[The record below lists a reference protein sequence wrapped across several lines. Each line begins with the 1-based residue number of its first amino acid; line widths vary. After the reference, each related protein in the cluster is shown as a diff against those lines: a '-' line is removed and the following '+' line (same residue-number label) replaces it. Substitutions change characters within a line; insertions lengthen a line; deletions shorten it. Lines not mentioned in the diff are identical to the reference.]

1 MTHRTRG
8 GWRRRVA
15 IALSLAV
22 ATTVCAVQVAQA
34 APAAPAAPVGAAAV
48 PQPRDKVQRASI
60 DRLPSATLQRLAT
73 ARLANPTQAKSP
85 RTLNAPA
92 KQPVD
97 PIDMRVLVLATTGDP
112 NPNGVNAVPPGSWDW
127 DLSTLT
133 SALDYIGVPYD
144 VYKSTTKQLCVNG
157 SWKITGSA
165 TSSTCSSGDSRDWST
180 GITTDKLQE
189 NAIHAYYQ
197 GVMQTNGTLS
207 YVDAGGAF
215 VSSALSATEWSTLWT
230 FEAGFGIRTVSAN
243 TYPTADFGLTYAG
256 EDGNSINAKYTA
268 AATAAT
274 GPFPYAN
281 GAGTLPIAN
290 SWRYRA
296 TISDAAT
303 TTAMITDSALATGNV
318 LGAVHTYPNQGNRQT
333 LALMFDSA
341 GYLKHGQV
349 LGYGLVN
356 WVTKGL
362 FLGERHAYL
371 DPQPDDVF
379 ISDSIWQQT
388 TPCGTAPDDPSLPEY
403 RITGSD
409 FTALTNWQTSKQQPA
424 ISKALTLE
432 LPFNGE
438 GTTAAYNAP
447 NRDTLT
453 PVAKT
458 NQAKYKW
465 VNHTYS
471 HMNLDSQSVPDAQV
485 TTTNGV
491 STLTTNSIN
500 LINAW
505 GQAVTGTG
513 IPAGTTVASVTNFH
527 AVVLSQPATVTGGVA
542 NAVVGT
548 TAAQATDQIN
558 QNNTVATQLGL
569 TRYTKANL
577 IQPDISGLANP
588 AFIQAAGSTGIKYLI
603 SDTSRTPNQPT
614 YGANEGHYN
623 SIDPSILEIARYPV
637 NLYFNVSTPAQ
648 WLAEDNCLYPVGA
661 FGHVSTYAQLLD
673 RESDVML
680 RYLLQGHNRPLMFHQ
695 PNLRAYSAGK
705 SLLGD
710 LIDATLAKYS
720 NLVTVPITSPTQD
733 VLGQKQASRMAYDAA
748 FKSGAVTASIVP
760 NTSVTLSAAGGS
772 LAGPVTVPVTGA
784 KGTTITWGSTAG
796 TVSKEQYAGQPITY
810 VTLSAG
816 QSVTVSLS

>member
-1 MTHRTRG
+1 MAHRTTHRR
-8 GWRRRVA
+8 RRRVA
-15 IALSLAV
+15 IALSLTAAATLV
-22 ATTVCAVQVAQA
+22 AAQAAQA
-34 APAAPAAPVGAAAV
+34 APAPPAPTAAAAV
-48 PQPRDKVQRASI
+48 PARPHYKIQRAPV
-60 DRLPSATLQRLAT
+60 DRLPAATLQRLAT
-73 ARLANPTQAKSP
+73 ARLANPTRAKSP
-85 RTLNAPA
+85 RTVNAA

-112 NPNGVNAVPPGSWDW
+112 NPNGVNAVPAGSWDW

-157 SWKITGSA
+157 SWKIDYV
-165 TSSTCSSGDSRDWST
+165 TSSTASTCSSGKTQDWSGGT
-180 GITTDKLQE
+180 TPGITQDKLQQS
-189 NAIHAYYQ
+189 AAHAYYQ

-230 FEAGFGIRTVSAN
+230 FEAAFGIRTVSAN

-256 EDGNSINAKYTA
+256 EDGTSITAKYTA

-274 GPFPYAN
+274 GPFPYVN
-281 GAGTLPIAN
+281 GAGTLPIA
-290 SWRYRA
+290 SAWRYRA
-296 TISDAAT
+296 TISDPAT
-303 TTAMITDSALATGNV
+303 TTAMITDSALTTGNA
-318 LGAVHTYPNQGNRQT
+318 LGVIHTYPNQGNRQT

-341 GYLKHGQV
+341 GYLTHGQA

-356 WVTKGL
+356 WVTNGL

-371 DPQPDDVF
+371 DPQPDDIF
-379 ISDSIWQQT
+379 ISDSTWQPT

-409 FTALTNWQTSKQQPA
+409 FTALTTWQTSKQQQA

-438 GTTAAYNAP
+438 GTTAAYNSP
-447 NRDTLT
+447 NPDTLT
-453 PVAKT
+453 PVAKA

-465 VNHTYS
+465 INHTYS
-471 HMNLDSQSVPDAQV
+471 HLNLDSDSVPDAQV
-485 TTTNGV
+485 ATTNGV
-491 STLTTNSIN
+491 STLTSASVN
-500 LINAW
+500 LVNAW
-505 GQAVTGTG
+505 DKAVTGTG

-527 AVVLSQPATVTGGVA
+527 TVVLSQPATVTG
-542 NAVVGT
+542 AVPDAVIGT
-548 TAAQATDQIN
+548 TAAQATQQIT
-558 QNNTVATQLGL
+558 QNNQVATQLGL
-569 TRYTKANL
+569 TRYNTANL

-588 AFIQAAGSTGIKYLI
+588 GFLQAAHATGLKYLI
-603 SDTSRTPNQPT
+603 YDTSRTPSN
-614 YGANEGHYN
+614 GVNEGLYN
-623 SIDPSILEIARYPV
+623 SIDPSILELARYPV

-648 WLAEDNCLYPVGA
+648 WLAEDNCLYPAGA

-673 RESDVML
+673 RESNVML
-680 RYLLQGHNRPLMFHQ
+680 RYLLQGHNRPLMFHE
-695 PNLRAYSAGK
+695 PNLRAYSSGH

-720 NLVTVPITSPTQD
+720 NLVTVPLTSPTQD

-748 FKSGAVTASIVP
+748 FKSGLVSASIVP
-760 NTSVTLSAAGGS
+760 NTSVVLTAASGLQGT
-772 LAGPVTVPVTGA
+772 VTIPVTGA
-784 KGTTITWGSTAG
+784 KATTASAPVT
-796 TVSKEQYAGQPITY
+796 KEQYAGQPITY

-816 QSVTVSLS
+816 QSVTLSLS

>member
-1 MTHRTRG
+1 M
-8 GWRRRVA
+8 
-15 IALSLAV
+15 
-22 ATTVCAVQVAQA
+22 AQA
-34 APAAPAAPVGAAAV
+34 APAAPAAPKSGPPGARHGIQKAA
-48 PQPRDKVQRASI
+48 I
-60 DRLPSATLQRLAT
+60 DTLSSATLQRLAT

-85 RTLNAPA
+85 KTVNAAA
-92 KQPVD
+92 KSPVD

-112 NPNGVNAVPPGSWDW
+112 NPDGVHGVPAGSWDW

-133 SALDYIGVPYD
+133 SALDYAGVPYD
-144 VYKSTTKQLCVNG
+144 TYKSTTKQLCVNG
-157 SWKITGSA
+157 TWRLDYTANPSV
-165 TSSTCSSGDSRDWST
+165 STCSSGNVRDWGAT
-180 GITTDKLQE
+180 GGVTTDKLQQS
-189 NAIHAYYQ
+189 ATHAYYE

-215 VSSALSATEWSTLWT
+215 VSSALSAAEWTALWN

-274 GPFPYAN
+274 GPFPYVN
-281 GAGTLPIAN
+281 PAGTLPIAN

-303 TTAMITDSALATGNV
+303 TTAMVTDSALTTGNV
-318 LGAVHTYPNQGNRQT
+318 LAAVHTYTNQGNRQT

-362 FLGERHAYL
+362 FTGERHAYL

-379 ISDSIWQQT
+379 IADSIWQQT

-403 RITGSD
+403 RITGAD
-409 FTALTNWQTSKQQPA
+409 FNALTTWQTNKQRQATSKD
-424 ISKALTLE
+424 LTLE
-432 LPFNGE
+432 LPFNGI
-438 GTTAAYNAP
+438 GTVSQASGGEAP
-447 NRDTLT
+447 ANDTLT
-453 PVAKT
+453 PAAKT

-471 HMNLDSQSVPDAQV
+471 HMNLDSQAVPDAQASG
-485 TTTNGV
+485 T
-491 STLTTNSIN
+491 TLTTNSVN
-500 LINAW
+500 LINSW
-505 GQAVTGTG
+505 GQAVTGNG
-513 IPAGTTVASVTNFH
+513 IPANTTVASVTNFH
-527 AVVLSQPATVTGGVA
+527 TVVLSQAVTGPVS
-542 NAVVGT
+542 NVVIGT
-548 TAAQATDQIN
+548 TAAQATQQLT

-569 TRYTKANL
+569 TRYNKANL
-577 IQPDISGLANP
+577 IQPDISGLGNP
-588 AFIQAAGSTGIKYLI
+588 AFIQAAGQNGIKYLI
-603 SDTSRTPNQPT
+603 SDTSRTLNQPS
-614 YGANEGHYN
+614 YGVNEGHYN

-648 WLAEDNCLYPVGA
+648 WLAEDNCLYPAGA

-673 RESDVML
+673 RESDVLL

-695 PNLRAYSAGK
+695 PNLRAYSSGK
-705 SLLGD
+705 SLLSD
-710 LIDATLAKYS
+710 LIDATLTKYA

-733 VLGQKQASRMAYDAA
+733 VLGQKQANRMAYDAA
-748 FKSGAVTASIVP
+748 LQSGAVTASTVP
-760 NTSVTLSAAGGS
+760 NTSVTVTAASG
-772 LAGPVTVPVTGA
+772 LQKPVTVPLTGA
-784 KGTTITWGSTAG
+784 KGTTITWGGSAG
-796 TVSKEQYAGQPITY
+796 TVSKEQYAGQSITY
-810 VTLSAG
+810 VTLSGG
-816 QSVTVSLS
+816 QSATVSLN